1 MNIEEYTLFRSYILY
16 MYNESTNEKR
26 CRFYSYFDRKN
37 QIFYFSS
44 NPSEI
49 EFSII
54 VIKVNESKT
63 YPE

>member
-1 MNIEEYTLFRSYILY
+1 
-16 MYNESTNEKR
+16 MYNESTNEKK

-44 NPSEI
+44 NPSEL